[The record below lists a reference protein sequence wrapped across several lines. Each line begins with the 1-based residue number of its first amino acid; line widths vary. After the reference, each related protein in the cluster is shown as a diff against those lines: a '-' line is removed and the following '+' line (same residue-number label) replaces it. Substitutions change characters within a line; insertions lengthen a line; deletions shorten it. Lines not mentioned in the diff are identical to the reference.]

1 MQPPPARGTTTNHHQ
16 TPPPIRP
23 QSLHFSHSCS
33 STFFLVAHPPPPDH
47 ILCPVCLLYI
57 CFSVSVLL
65 HPRTLVHHCG
75 SRRSE
80 SDRTFKSNPPRKMSS
95 EVLLTNP
102 MLPLPPSHHLNHQQ
116 HCTVTAFV
124 SLRGTFFQLH

>member
-23 QSLHFSHSCS
+23 QSLHFRPFMQFNILPQL
-33 STFFLVAHPPPPDH
+33 TPDH
-47 ILCPVCLLYI
+47 NLCPVCLLYI

-65 HPRTLVHHCG
+65 HPRTLVHCG

-80 SDRTFKSNPPRKMSS
+80 SDRTSKSNPPRKMSS

-102 MLPLPPSHHLNHQQ
+102 MLPLPPPSHHLNHQQ